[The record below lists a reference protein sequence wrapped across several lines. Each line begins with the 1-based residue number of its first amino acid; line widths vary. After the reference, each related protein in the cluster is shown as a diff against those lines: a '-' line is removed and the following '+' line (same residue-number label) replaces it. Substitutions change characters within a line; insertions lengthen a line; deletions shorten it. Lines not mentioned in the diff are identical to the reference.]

1 MLHICTMSLSKLS
14 LDFYRRS
21 NVVSIARELLG
32 KVLVTNFDG
41 LLTTGRI
48 TETEAYNG
56 IIDRAAHSWNG
67 RRTQRTEIMYKE
79 GGVAY
84 VYLCYGLHQMFNVV
98 TGKADVPTAILI
110 RALEPMEGI
119 DIMLQRR
126 KKAKLDFTLTRG
138 PGSVGQAMGLHVRHT
153 GMSLL
158 SDEIYIASDNYK
170 LSKSNIIT
178 SQRIGVDYAG
188 EDAGLMY
195 RFYVKGS
202 KYVSVLKLSA
212 S

>member
-1 MLHICTMSLSKLS
+1 MDLKKLS
-14 LDFYRRS
+14 PAFYRRS
-21 NVVSIARELLG
+21 NVIGIARELLG

-41 LLTTGRI
+41 MLTAGRI
-48 TETEAYNG
+48 VETEAYNG

-126 KKAKLDFTLTRG
+126 KKAKLDFTLTKG
-138 PGSVGQAMGLHVRHT
+138 PGSLAQAMGIHVRYT
-153 GMSLL
+153 GLSLL
-158 SDEIYIASDNYK
+158 SDELYIASDNYK
-170 LSKSNIIT
+170 LSKNNILA
-178 SQRIGVDYAG
+178 SPRIGVDYAG

-195 RFYVKGS
+195 RFYVRGS
-202 KYVSVLKLSA
+202 KYVSGNKLA
-212 S
+212 GN